1 MPVAPVASL
10 WRNIRPLH
18 VYSCCVSL
26 VQKVRGELQLIC
38 ILAFHAHARRGLN
51 SGRKTGLICIGEHYL
66 GPEIAAVIRSRGV
79 AAKQGFLMYYSKGDA
94 IGTRVSVRYRRS
106 GRLSEVVVKRGSTV
120 YICTGHHTM
129 TMFMNLGQP

>member
-1 MPVAPVASL
+1 MFRWSRKCAKTA
-10 WRNIRPLH
+10 
-18 VYSCCVSL
+18 
-26 VQKVRGELQLIC
+26 EL
-38 ILAFHAHARRGLN
+38 ILAFHAHARRGLIAGGA
-51 SGRKTGLICIGEHYL
+51 GRKAGSICIGEHYL

-120 YICTGHHTM
+120 
-129 TMFMNLGQP
+129 FPK